1 MFMIQNFDT
10 KCERKIQEGTWDK
23 KIQPSK
29 NILNKLEKDILDS
42 KTKLFRVLITFWKK
56 KSVFELRVSYI
67 IYRV

>member
-29 NILNKLEKDILDS
+29 NNLNKLEKDNLES
-42 KTKLFRVLITFWKK
+42 KTKLFRVFITFSKK
-56 KSVFELRVSYI
+56 KYI
-67 IYRV
+67 FVPFLN